1 MVRSYVY
8 ICYPIPDIGKPV
20 SFSRHLHYEPKQ
32 APMVNPHHK
41 TDKDLELELQQI
53 GAAKQNPARFDV
65 LYDRYYKSIFVFIY
79 RRTDD
84 EELSADIT
92 SQVFLKALIN
102 IKKYEYKGVPFS
114 AWLFRIAFNEINMYF
129 RKSKGQRTVSLEQGN
144 LNLLMEEV
152 RDEDSTA
159 LQARMLQALKTL
171 DEPELQLIELRFF
184 ERRSFA
190 EVGAIVSITENN
202 AKVKVY
208 RILDK
213 LKKIMNSPFAKQ

>member
-1 MVRSYVY
+1 MS
-8 ICYPIPDIGKPV
+8 
-20 SFSRHLHYEPKQ
+20 S
-32 APMVNPHHK
+32 HHK
-41 TDKDLELELQQI
+41 SDNEIKQELQLI
-53 GAAKQNPARFDV
+53 EAAKENPARFGV

-84 EELSADIT
+84 EELTADIT

-129 RKSKGQRTVSLEQGN
+129 RKNNTQRVVSLNQNGMVQIAQEVE
-144 LNLLMEEV
+144 LEENTEGIKQMMLAV
-152 RDEDSTA
+152 KQLDA
-159 LQARMLQALKTL
+159 L
-171 DEPELQLIELRFF
+171 ELQLIELRFF
-184 ERRSFA
+184 EKHSFA
-190 EVGAIVSITENN
+190 EVGEIVGVTENN

-213 LKKIMNSPFAKQ
+213 LKKVLSKK